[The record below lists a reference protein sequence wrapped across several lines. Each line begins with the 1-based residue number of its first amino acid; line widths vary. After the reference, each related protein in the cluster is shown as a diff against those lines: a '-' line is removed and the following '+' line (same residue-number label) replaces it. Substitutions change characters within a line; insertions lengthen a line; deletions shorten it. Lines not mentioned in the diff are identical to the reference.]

1 MCDVY
6 SGISETNIIKAKEA
20 VAAAV
25 GKGNS
30 STRRL
35 SCGRKK
41 KIYTL
46 LLHSAGHSKQ
56 AVNTI
61 VLGDKNNKR
70 QMLTRRSEWR

>member
-30 STRRL
+30 STRL

-46 LLHSAGHSKQ
+46 LQCRTLKASSKY
-56 AVNTI
+56 
-61 VLGDKNNKR
+61 DC
-70 QMLTRRSEWR
+70 TRRQKQQKADADKKK

>member
-30 STRRL
+30 STRL

-46 LLHSAGHSKQ
+46 LHRAGHSKQ

>member
-30 STRRL
+30 STRL

-41 KIYTL
+41 KIYT

>member
-30 STRRL
+30 STRL

-46 LLHSAGHSKQ
+46 LQCRTLKAGSSKY
-56 AVNTI
+56 
-61 VLGDKNNKR
+61 DC
-70 QMLTRRSEWR
+70 TRRQKQQKADADKKK

>member
-6 SGISETNIIKAKEA
+6 RGISETNIIKAKEA

-30 STRRL
+30 STRL